1 MDRDTVLLLVALFL
15 MLIGYPLTAVGTD
28 GDATP
33 VWIAGLVAVAAG
45 ALIPP
50 VTRFVGAGDGDN
62 DNGNDDG
69 NDDR

>member
-15 MLIGYPLTAVGTD
+15 MLVGYPLTALGTD

-33 VWIAGLVAVAAG
+33 VWVAGLVAVAAG

-50 VTRFVGAGDGDN
+50 VTRYVGADGNGHD
-62 DNGNDDG
+62 DNGDDE
-69 NDDR
+69 R